1 MILGTSV
8 VNVSTSLLRVT
19 IIALVI
25 SNVGLGST
33 KVEAGVV
40 IVKRGDAD
48 VMLGVVKKDTSLI
61 DGAITVGV
69 SVSSKLKV
77 GTSVNCTVVL
87 ASEVSVTT

>member
-1 MILGTSV
+1 MLGISV

-19 IIALVI
+19 ITALVI
-25 SNVGLGST
+25 SNVGLGSA

-77 GTSVNCTVVL
+77 GISVNCTVVL